1 MNLDFLPLKTER
13 YDLAMPM
20 EHYESELLEPLFSL
34 IRSGEFRKAV
44 DSVGCYDSA
53 DMGRVVAEIGSGGS

>member
-1 MNLDFLPLKTER
+1 
-13 YDLAMPM
+13 MPM